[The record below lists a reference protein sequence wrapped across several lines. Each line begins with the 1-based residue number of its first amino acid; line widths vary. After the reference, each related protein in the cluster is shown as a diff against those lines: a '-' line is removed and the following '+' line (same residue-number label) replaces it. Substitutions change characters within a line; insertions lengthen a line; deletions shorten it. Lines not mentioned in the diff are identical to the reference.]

1 MRSVNITALVISSAA
16 RNLHP
21 LRTAASALIGL
32 TLSAC
37 GSLPPSPAP
46 ESPAGPSARAVQ
58 APVAPVDAQAAREFE
73 AALAALRAGRFADA
87 EQRFR
92 ALTRAYPELAGPHA
106 NLGIACYR
114 QNKLSDAT
122 AALNQAIRLNPKQ
135 AAYYNALGIVHRH
148 AGEFERAREAYA
160 NALALDPVYAKA
172 HLNLGILYDLYLRDA
187 DKALQH
193 YTRYQE
199 LLPSAEEP
207 VGKWIV
213 DLQRRRPTADRGGKE
228 ERG

>member
-1 MRSVNITALVISSAA
+1 M
-16 RNLHP
+16 
-21 LRTAASALIGL
+21 
-32 TLSAC
+32 
-37 GSLPPSPAP
+37 
-46 ESPAGPSARAVQ
+46 
-58 APVAPVDAQAAREFE
+58 APVDAQAAREFE

-135 AAYYNALGIVHRH
+135 AAYYNALGIAHRH